1 MLAEHP
7 EVLRRLRQEILEKVG
22 SQRRPTYDDFRDMKF
37 LKAVI
42 NGALILDFLV
52 AVSLFWN
59 RNFEVVSC
67 CVCSSPLAVVPF
79 Y

>member
-7 EVLRRLRQEILEKVG
+7 GVLRRLRQEILDKIG
-22 SQRRPTYDDFRDMKF
+22 PQRRPTYDDFREMKF

-42 NGALILDFLV
+42 NGALCCRLPCRL
-52 AVSLFWN
+52 LTFWN
-59 RNFEVVSC
+59 RNFEAVSC
-67 CVCSSPLAVVPF
+67 CVCGSPLAVV